1 MEGPM
6 KSLSSRKA
14 PKLFH
19 LNFELKKSLCL
30 PRNLPIASGEIA
42 ASENPESFI
51 VSPWESEAIW
61 IRYFKNPLKYPEIK
75 TVGKNKGLWFGV
87 FVMVLLN
94 MNNIPGDCGLTART
108 QPPFCDP
115 ASHLETSVH
124 QGEPVRAV
132 PTHPGQAPT
141 CSGCS
146 DPMEV
151 ILWGTLP
158 SLNSMRCP
166 YA

>member
-1 MEGPM
+1 MEGLM
-6 KSLSSRKA
+6 KRLSSRKA
-14 PKLFH
+14 PKLCH

-61 IRYFKNPLKYPEIK
+61 IRYFNNPLKYPEIK
-75 TVGKNKGLWFGV
+75 TVGKNKGLRFGV

-94 MNNIPGDCGLTART
+94 INNIPSDCCLTART
-108 QPPFCDP
+108 QPTFCDP

-124 QGEPVRAV
+124 QGDLSELSLYTQGRLRRAQVVRT
-132 PTHPGQAPT
+132 PRK
-141 CSGCS
+141 SS
-146 DPMEV
+146 SEE
-151 ILWGTLP
+151 L
-158 SLNSMRCP
+158 CP
-166 YA
+166 L

>member
-6 KSLSSRKA
+6 KRLSSRKA

-61 IRYFKNPLKYPEIK
+61 ICYFKNPLKYPEIK

-108 QPPFCDP
+108 QPTFCDP
-115 ASHLETSVH
+115 ASRLETSYIKVNLSELSLH
-124 QGEPVRAV
+124 TQDRLRRAQVVRT
-132 PTHPGQAPT
+132 PWK
-141 CSGCS
+141 SS
-146 DPMEV
+146 SEE
-151 ILWGTLP
+151 L
-158 SLNSMRCP
+158 CP
-166 YA
+166 H